1 VVLGIFSL
9 ELARLG
15 YDVAAIDMSEQS
27 IDFSK
32 QTLSKTPKVQNFGS
46 LKHFVSS
53 IHEFQGGPF
62 DLIFCRG
69 VLHHLQN
76 GGKSELACC
85 SRLLNENGFIVCYE
99 PAFENLKG
107 EDIKQ
112 FP

>member
-53 IHEFQGGPF
+53 IREFQE
-62 DLIFCRG
+62 I
-69 VLHHLQN
+69 
-76 GGKSELACC
+76 
-85 SRLLNENGFIVCYE
+85 LLT
-99 PAFENLKG
+99 
-107 EDIKQ
+107 
-112 FP
+112 